1 MLGKKKYEN
10 IHIFYYFVVVQQN
23 EMVREIFCLLK
34 RTKAFLLFLKKS
46 PVPRVPD
53 IVNFPLWLVLV
64 PLARITG
71 VNAFILL
78 LLLATV
84 LLSRCSLSKINRPS
98 ARPLFIYGF
107 SLGTPALRT
116 CMFKYFFIGILQLF
130 VTRNF
135 FSTHR

>member
-1 MLGKKKYEN
+1 
-10 IHIFYYFVVVQQN
+10 
-23 EMVREIFCLLK
+23 MVREIFCLLK
-34 RTKAFLLFLKKS
+34 RTKAFLPFLKKKS

-78 LLLATV
+78 LLLVTV
-84 LLSRCSLSKINRPS
+84 LLSRCSLSKINWPS
-98 ARPLFIYGF
+98 ERPLFIYGF

-116 CMFKYFFIGILQLF
+116 CMFKYFFIGIL
-130 VTRNF
+130 
-135 FSTHR
+135 